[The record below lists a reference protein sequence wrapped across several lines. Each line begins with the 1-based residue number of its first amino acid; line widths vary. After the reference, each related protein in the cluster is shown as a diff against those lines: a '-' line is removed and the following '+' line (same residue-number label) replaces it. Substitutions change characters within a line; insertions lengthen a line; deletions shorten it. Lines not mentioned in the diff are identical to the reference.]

1 LRYRPEINLI
11 EDVRGDTANVTIV
24 VADRINEE
32 AIRVIRA
39 AARGGHGRVLVVA
52 TQIDDNDLL
61 QAVEAGSCGLLRRS
75 DASPE
80 RLVAAI
86 ESASSG
92 DGTVPPDLLGRLLD
106 QVARLQRQTLTPRG
120 LTFSGFAER
129 ELEVLRLVADGMS
142 TIEIARQLA
151 YSERTVKNIIRD
163 VTARL
168 HLKNR
173 AHAVAYVVREGLV

>member
-1 LRYRPEINLI
+1 VTDRFDERAGQLLRSLQ
-11 EDVRGDTANVTIV
+11 VRGFARIVLIAGELEDTEILTAVEGGV
-24 VADRINEE
+24 CAVAR
-32 AIRVIRA
+32 RA
-39 AARGGHGRVLVVA
+39 DTTPDVLV
-52 TQIDDNDLL
+52 
-61 QAVEAGSCGLLRRS
+61 
-75 DASPE
+75 
-80 RLVAAI
+80 RLVKAA
-86 ESASSG
+86 SAG
-92 DGTVPPDLLGRLLD
+92 EGALPPDLLGRLLD